1 MKILVIIPAR
11 GGSKGIPYKNI
22 KKLNGKAL
30 ITYTIE
36 EARKVFEDE
45 NILVSTDDQRI
56 KNVVESI
63 GLEVPFLR
71 PSHLASDTASTYD
84 VLIHALEYKIS
95 QGFNPD
101 VILLLQ
107 PTSPF
112 RTAQHIEGALKLYDE
127 SLDMVVSVKQTNS
140 NPYYILFE
148 ENKRGF
154 LKKIKKKNFTRRQD
168 VPSVYEYNGA
178 LYVINVSSLKQKE
191 IGLFK
196 KVIKYEMDEYSSH
209 DIDTQLDWF
218 IAEKIMENH
227 LNEK

>member
-1 MKILVIIPAR
+1 MKTLVVIPAR
-11 GGSKGIPYKNI
+11 GGSKGIPHKNV
-22 KKLNGKAL
+22 KKLNGKPL
-30 ITYTIE
+30 IIYTIE
-36 EARKVFEDE
+36 AARKVFDDD
-45 NILVSTDDQRI
+45 NILVSTDDQEI
-56 KNVVESI
+56 KSIVEGT

-71 PSHLASDTASTYD
+71 PPHLATDTATTYD

-101 VILLLQ
+101 IILLLQ

-112 RTAQHIEGALKLYDE
+112 RTSQHIEEALKLYNN
-127 SLDMVVSVKQTNS
+127 SLDMVVSVKLTNS

-148 ENKRGF
+148 ENKEGY
-154 LKKIKKKNFTRRQD
+154 LKKVKNKNFTRRQD
-168 VPSVYEYNGA
+168 VPNVYEYNGA

-191 IGLFK
+191 IVLFD
-196 KVIKYEMDEYSSH
+196 KVIKYEMNEYNSH

-218 IAEKIMENH
+218 IAEKIMENY